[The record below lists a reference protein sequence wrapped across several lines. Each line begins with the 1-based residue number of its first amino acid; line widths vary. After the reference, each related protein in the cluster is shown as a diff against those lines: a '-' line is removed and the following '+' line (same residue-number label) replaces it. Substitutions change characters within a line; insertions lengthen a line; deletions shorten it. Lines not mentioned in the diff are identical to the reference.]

1 MEQELKNKVAEL
13 ERKVR
18 ELEEK
23 LRVLEKQSIRIVGDV
38 ASTTVPVTL
47 NGIRRKIT
55 HAAP

>member
-18 ELEEK
+18 ELEEQIK
-23 LRVLEKQSIRIVGDV
+23 RIEKQSILIVGPV
-38 ASTTVPVTL
+38 ESTTVPVTL